1 MQIFEFHQ
9 SVAAFFHIGCGQT
22 LALPASNWSVL
33 FSASVFGTVSNTQ
46 TALALAIQIRRGT
59 STAITVAYDQLDRF
73 VTPGTFYVPYVPPT
87 GFLVLPP
94 GSAIVGICAQLGF
107 DAAVPLTVVAEL
119 GILG

>member
-1 MQIFEFHQ
+1 M
-9 SVAAFFHIGCGQT
+9 
-22 LALPASNWSVL
+22 PAEGYDNWGVPSL
-33 FSASVFGTVSNTQ
+33 GGEYYGPWPAGPGFPGGLCTVSNTQ